1 MLGDAAF
8 HRERIA
14 KLVID
19 GAAAGK
25 KRQQTEQAALA
36 SK

>member
-1 MLGDAAF
+1 MLGDGAF

-14 KLVID
+14 RMVID
-19 GAAAGK
+19 GATAGK
-25 KRQQTEQAALA
+25 KRQQPEQAALA